1 LRQEDKEVDGPELE
15 QAEER
20 KRESEL
26 VEEREDELY
35 DLDGLPER
43 EVEAKRAEDIMS
55 VMRTIVAGEQ
65 IVINDLKLPKRQ
77 LVALEAL
84 KAAVDGKD
92 TRLSRFVYAEDRRA
106 LLEQALAV
114 LQPELASMQ
123 GAKMF
128 EEMFQKVGE
137 LREKLNVLEDSEEE
151 LVEGRAQDYKE
162 ESDTDDKDDDDD
174 GDGEGDDDDDDQSL
188 TGPPR
193 KQKPKGPT
201 TLGDIKDIEKA
212 AADSA
217 PTSPRWRRTGD
228 G

>member
-1 LRQEDKEVDGPELE
+1 LRQEDKEVDGPEIE

-26 VEEREDELY
+26 VEEKGDELY

-43 EVEAKRAEDIMS
+43 EVESKRAEDMMS
-55 VMRTIVAGEQ
+55 VMRTILAREQ

-77 LVALEAL
+77 LTALEAL

-92 TRLSRFVYAEDRRA
+92 TRLSRFVYAEDRRT

-114 LQPELASMQ
+114 LQPELATMQ
-123 GAKMF
+123 GAKEF
-128 EEMFQKVGE
+128 QEMFAKVGE
-137 LREKLNVLEDSEEE
+137 LREKLNVLEDAEEE
-151 LVEGRAQDYKE
+151 LVEGRAKDHKE
-162 ESDTDDKDDDDD
+162 ESDTDDEDDEEGDKDD
-174 GDGEGDDDDDDQSL
+174 DDDDDDQSL
-188 TGPPR
+188 TGPER

-201 TLGDIKDIEKA
+201 TLGDIEEIEKVA
-212 AADSA
+212 AESA